1 MIHLKRIALLLV
13 VTWLPVVGHTAT
25 IGGTD
30 YATQYDYSEFFA
42 ATDGKNFRVVL
53 AGNAFSG
60 KNQEAT
66 ATSLLAQMQAA
77 RPQPHL
83 TFTYDDPAERPRP
96 DYRLVLL
103 FDAAADFGAAA
114 ACAGGRARLTE
125 GRPGVVYVFAVYCR
139 NDLALSQTTAW
150 TNAAGPDDP
159 RVGQL
164 FRELFAVLFSDAA
177 GLRPRSGG
185 ALR

>member
-1 MIHLKRIALLLV
+1 MIHLTRIAPLLFAAL
-13 VTWLPVVGHTAT
+13 LPAVAHTAT

-42 ATDGKNFRVVL
+42 AADGKKFRVVL
-53 AGNAFSG
+53 AGNAFPG
-60 KNQEAT
+60 LNQEAT

-83 TFTYDDPAERPRP
+83 TFTYGEPAERPRP
-96 DYRLVLL
+96 DYRLVLV
-103 FDAAADFGAAA
+103 FDAAMDFGAAA
-114 ACAGGRARLTE
+114 ACGGGPARFRE
-125 GRPGVVYVFAVYCR
+125 GKPGVHVFAVYCR
-139 NDLALSQTTAW
+139 DDLALSQTTAW

-185 ALR
+185 GLR

>member
-1 MIHLKRIALLLV
+1 MVYLKRVAPLLLV
-13 VTWLPVVGHTAT
+13 TLLPAIAHTAT

-42 ATDGKNFRVVL
+42 ATDGKKFRVVL
-53 AGNAFSG
+53 AGNPFPG
-60 KNQEAT
+60 VNQRAV
-66 ATSLLAQMQAA
+66 AISLLAQMQAA

-83 TFTYDDPAERPRP
+83 AFTYDDSFERPRP

-103 FDAAADFGAAA
+103 FDASKDFGAMAV
-114 ACAGGRARLTE
+114 CAGTQPRL
-125 GRPGVVYVFAVYCR
+125 GNGKPGLFNVFAVYCR

-159 RVGQL
+159 RVEQL

-177 GLRPRSGG
+177 GLRPRSGAG
-185 ALR
+185 LR